1 MKSAILLHLYYQD
14 LWPEFKEKLLPILS
28 ETTHLYVSVNNL
40 ESEYIED
47 IKSVAKEI
55 YLVENRGMDI
65 GPFIYVYNKIKDKNY
80 STYLKLHSKKSLH
93 TPGIG
98 DKWRQSLYFPIVD
111 NYREILSQVETTNKC
126 WMLGVEKYYHDMVIE
141 PKNHPNKLAAKLYID
156 KACNLLNI
164 TDDGAFFAGTMFMVN
179 DIYLKNLLGNIDLD
193 LFYYEF
199 EEGYL
204 RDSLAHGMER
214 VIGYGINHYKG
225 IYITI

>member
-28 ETTHLYVSVNNL
+28 ETTHLYVSVNSL

-47 IKSVAKEI
+47 IKGIAKEI
-55 YLVENRGMDI
+55 YLVKNKGMDV

-93 TPGIG
+93 TSGIG

-111 NYREILSQVETTNKC
+111 NYIEILSQVENLEES
-126 WMLGVEKYYHDMVIE
+126 WVLGIKEYYYDSFLDHSKYAAQEHI
-141 PKNHPNKLAAKLYID
+141 NKLCKI
-156 KACNLLNI
+156 LNI
-164 TDDGAFFAGTMFMVN
+164 NDNGAFFAGTMFMVN
-179 DIYLKNLLGNIDLD
+179 KKYLNNLFKNTDLD
-193 LFYYEF
+193 NLYSEF